1 MSDFVDNLRL
11 KEAADEDIYF
21 AKRDVELIEA
31 LHKKK
36 LSKVA
41 KCDGG
46 EQELAKDFERRFK
59 SIAAKNKRKPRKLMR
74 AIHALLCEIE
84 EACGRRR

>member
-31 LHKKK
+31 LRKKK
-36 LSKVA
+36 LSKLA

-46 EQELAKDFERRFK
+46 ERKRAKDFEKRFK
-59 SIAAKNKRKPRKLMR
+59 SLADKHKRKPRRLMR
-74 AIHALLCEIE
+74 AIHALLDEIK
-84 EACGRRR
+84 EACKRRR